1 MSNLSFE
8 SIFRSFFPLQGVPEL
23 LGSRVIAQPS
33 GGPAL
38 PMYFRYN
45 VGVEQWPSV
54 KFNI

>member
-45 VGVEQWPSV
+45 VGVEQ
-54 KFNI
+54 